1 MPFPFPGRPR
11 GRTAT
16 LCAALLIGAA
26 ALWATWSA
34 FVAPPPTE
42 MQVQAGDDLLAGGDY
57 RRAAAAFDQAL
68 AIDPDD
74 RAALMGKARAL
85 AHLGDLEGAEQVLD
99 RVILLLNSSPHAE
112 DTALRGQLAA
122 AYGRRGQLNDLLA
135 RYDRALSDYV
145 RSLTLDAA
153 AAETAGFKELQAGR
167 TVTLSAIRDRVEFLY
182 KQLQLP
188 EDQRVLVQPAVE
200 QAEAPHRP

>member
-1 MPFPFPGRPR
+1 MPFAFPDRR
-11 GRTAT
+11 HGRTAT
-16 LCAALLIGAA
+16 LCAALLIGAG
-26 ALWATWSA
+26 ALWAGWTA
-34 FVAPPPTE
+34 VMAPPPTE
-42 MQVQAGDDLLAGGDY
+42 MQVRAGDDLLAGGDY

-74 RAALMGKARAL
+74 HAALMGKARAL

-99 RVILLLNSSPHAE
+99 RVIRVLAGGPHAE
-112 DTALRGQLAA
+112 DAALRGQLAA

-145 RSLTLDAA
+145 RSLTLDAT
-153 AAETAGFKELQAGR
+153 AAETAGFKELRAGHP
-167 TVTLSAIRDRVEFLY
+167 VTLSAIRERAEHLY

-188 EDQRVLVQPAVE
+188 EDQRILVQPAVE
-200 QAEAPHRP
+200 QAEVPHRP